1 MTCLGVI
8 YHIQKDSWSL
18 GAQNPQNNARLLKLF
33 VGLRGIRILMKFQY
47 FWQTT
52 FFLAKWDYST
62 GGKSVLPVSKLKT
75 GKSQFFTTLVRVFAW
90 IDANTRKRGHNLPPH
105 PPKIGLNHFLIVF
118 LNHIQRLQP
127 IFKILWSAEIWIW
140 KSFSI
145 EFNHEVKGS
154 KFQHKGFLK
163 VLFPHHHPN
172 LSTSICLILFDHRH
186 KTLRVNFSLNLW
198 SRSSKI

>member
-1 MTCLGVI
+1 MSRCFLGLWFQSFSKMTCLEVI
-8 YHIQKDSWSL
+8 YHIQKGSWSL

-52 FFLAKWDYST
+52 FFSGKMRLFYRGKKCTARFQTQNWEKSIFHHTGTCICMDRRIYAKE
-62 GGKSVLPVSKLKT
+62 GA
-75 GKSQFFTTLVRVFAW
+75 QFT
-90 IDANTRKRGHNLPPH
+90 PPH

-172 LSTSICLILFDHRH
+172 MSTSIFFNLI
-186 KTLRVNFSLNLW
+186 W
-198 SRSSKI
+198 SPP